1 MMKRDET
8 MTSAM
13 TAWLRVGRGRQWRA
27 ALLALLTIAAALAL
41 LSSCQQRQE
50 SNVLDNAYQAL
61 VAGRHAEVLTLTEQ
75 HLRQRP
81 DDIDAL
87 LLNSYSVQVTAS
99 DRGAPSKA
107 IFNLDRAT
115 NLAPSRYDVWYVYGW
130 VLYENARYEDAIK
143 ALEKAEALI
152 MDLKAPGASDQA
164 LLASAR
170 FLIGRCCMHSN
181 LPKGLAYLQVLRLQ
195 EPYRRWPELYN
206 TMAILSLK
214 QGLYSNALGWLG
226 EGLRLDPNNVG
237 LLRNIAV
244 VYDIYLANPRL
255 ARVFYVRC
263 LGALGQDSPEA
274 AKVREQIRRRLRQLP
289 PES

>member
-1 MMKRDET
+1 MMTQEET
-8 MTSAM
+8 MNYALTTKS
-13 TAWLRVGRGRQWRA
+13 RVRCGRQGRGA
-27 ALLALLTIAAALAL
+27 FLALLAVAGLLL
-41 LSSCQQRQE
+41 LSSCQRRQE
-50 SNVLDNAYQAL
+50 SNALDDAYQAL

-75 HLRQRP
+75 YLRQRP
-81 DDIDAL
+81 DDIDGL

-99 DRGAPSKA
+99 DRGARSKA

-115 NLAPSRYDVWYVYGW
+115 TLAPSRYDVWYVYGW

-152 MDLKAPGASDQA
+152 MDVKAPGASDQA

-226 EGLRLDPNNVG
+226 EGLRLEPNNAG

-274 AKVREQIRRRLRQLP
+274 AKPREQILRRLRQLP
-289 PES
+289 QER

>member
-1 MMKRDET
+1 MNVA
-8 MTSAM
+8 MTSM
-13 TAWLRVGRGRQWRA
+13 RCAWRGVRYRA
-27 ALLALLTIAAALAL
+27 ALLVLLAVALPL
-41 LSSCQQRQE
+41 LSSCRQRQE
-50 SNVLDNAYQAL
+50 DTTLSDACQAL
-61 VAGRHAEVLTLTEQ
+61 AAGRHAEVQTLTEQ
-75 HLRQRP
+75 YLRQRP

-87 LLNSYSVQVTAS
+87 LLNGYSVQVTAS
-99 DRGAPSKA
+99 DRGARSKA

-115 NLAPSRYDVWYVYGW
+115 NLAPSRYDAWYVYGW
-130 VLYENARYEDAIK
+130 VLYENARYEDAMK

-152 MDLKAPGASDQA
+152 VDLKTPSSSDQA
-164 LLASAR
+164 LLANAR

-226 EGLRLDPNNVG
+226 EGLRLEPNNAG

-255 ARVFYVRC
+255 ARMFYVRA
-263 LGALGQDSPEA
+263 LGTLGQDGPEA
-274 AKVREQIRRRLRQLP
+274 AVHREQIMRRLRQLP
-289 PES
+289 RER

>member
-1 MMKRDET
+1 MKV
-8 MTSAM
+8 AM
-13 TAWLRVGRGRQWRA
+13 TNIRLIWRGAQRGVTLLV
-27 ALLALLTIAAALAL
+27 LLAVAVALPL
-41 LSSCQQRQE
+41 LSSCRQRQE
-50 SNVLDNAYQAL
+50 DTTLSDACQAL
-61 VAGRHAEVLTLTEQ
+61 AAERYAEVQTLTEQ
-75 HLRQRP
+75 YLRQRP

-87 LLNSYSVQVTAS
+87 LLNGYSVQVTAS
-99 DRGAPSKA
+99 DRGARSKA

-115 NLAPSRYDVWYVYGW
+115 NLAPSRYDAWYVYGW
-130 VLYENARYEDAIK
+130 VLYENARYEDAMK

-152 MDLKAPGASDQA
+152 VDLKTPSSSDQA
-164 LLASAR
+164 LLANAR

-226 EGLRLDPNNVG
+226 EGLRLEPNNTG

-255 ARVFYVRC
+255 ARMFYVRA
-263 LGALGQDSPEA
+263 LGTLGQDGSEA
-274 AKVREQIRRRLRQLP
+274 AVHREQIMRRLRQLP
-289 PES
+289 RER